1 MSWRSLRL
9 PKQERQPD
17 RRQSERSTGRH
28 GARAHDPKWMCLLME
43 MPFVGVAIMNARS
56 REWIRVNDR
65 FCSLLGYTRD
75 ELAHLNWSQICHP
88 VDRGECG
95 RMLRRI
101 ETLPEGRDRMWHRLV
116 RKDGSIV
123 TVEVALSKGDPRSR
137 AGDFIIAL
145 VHEQP
150 AATGTDRTREHRL
163 FAEEE
168 VALALIEQ
176 SIFGIYVVDQGEF
189 TFVNARMGQI
199 FGYTPEEIRG
209 MAVADLVTEDDRA
222 KVLENIRRRIE
233 HEVASVKY
241 EFRGRRKDGSI
252 VDVGVHGTT
261 ARVGNK
267 SVIVGVIQDITEKI
281 HAEISIHRYVQALER
296 AMQSTIEVVSL
307 IGEMRDP
314 YTQGH
319 ERRVGELG
327 AAIGAELGLDAN
339 RIEGIRIAGYLHDV
353 GKMGIPAELLAK
365 PTRLSRP
372 EFELVKGHA
381 HQSFEILKGVDF
393 PWPVALT
400 AQQHHERLDGSG
412 YPQGLKGD
420 AILQEARI
428 LAVADVMEAMSSHR
442 PYRPALGM
450 DRALEEIRRGRGT
463 AYDPDATD
471 ACESVFSRGYVLSS

>member
-1 MSWRSLRL
+1 MHTRSLKL
-9 PKQERQPD
+9 PVEGRQPD
-17 RRQSERSTGRH
+17 RRKSERSTGRR
-28 GARAHDPKWMCLLME
+28 GASAHDPKWMCLLME

-65 FCSLLGYTRD
+65 FCSLLGYTRE
-75 ELAHLNWSQICHP
+75 ELTHLNWRQICHP
-88 VDRGECG
+88 ADRTGCND
-95 RMLRRI
+95 MLRRVDR
-101 ETLPEGRDRMWHRLV
+101 LPGGHERMWQRLV
-116 RKDGSIV
+116 RKDGSVIG
-123 TVEVALSKGDPRSR
+123 VEVDLSKGDPRSR
-137 AGDFIIAL
+137 AGDFVIAL
-145 VHEQP
+145 VHEQS
-150 AATGTDRTREHRL
+150 AATNTDRAREHRL

-199 FGYTPEEIRG
+199 FGYTPEEIQG
-209 MAVADLVTEDDRA
+209 MAVTELVAEDDRA
-222 KVLENIRRRIE
+222 RVAENIRRRTDR
-233 HEVASVKY
+233 EVASVKY

-252 VDVGVHGTT
+252 VDVGVHGTM

-267 SVIVGVIQDITEKI
+267 SVIVGVIQDITEKV

-319 ERRVGELG
+319 ERRVGEL
-327 AAIGAELGLDAN
+327 AATIGAELGLNDN

-353 GKMGIPAELLAK
+353 GKMGIPAELLSK
-365 PTRLSRP
+365 PTRLTRP

-381 HQSFEILKGVDF
+381 DQSFEILKGVDF
-393 PWPVALT
+393 PWPVALA
-400 AQQHHERLDGSG
+400 AQQHHERIDGSG

-442 PYRPALGM
+442 PYRPALGA
-450 DRALEEIRRGRGT
+450 DRALEEIRRGRST

-471 ACESVFSRGYVLSS
+471 ACEAVFSRGYELSS